1 LSAYQQLGDLR
12 KQFLQQ
18 LKKLKQKRLK
28 DNEGESSENKDAS
41 GKTEEAKDN
50 NNSDSGSGN
59 GGSSIPLA
67 PEAALVSL
75 TPCGAFMRGFDLR
88 QQRSREEEKVREG
101 YLWDA

>member
-1 LSAYQQLGDLR
+1 MSAYQQLGDLR

-28 DNEGESSENKDAS
+28 DNEGESSENKDTS

-50 NNSDSGSGN
+50 NSDSSGN

>member
-1 LSAYQQLGDLR
+1 MSAYQQLGDLR

-41 GKTEEAKDN
+41 GKTEEAKD